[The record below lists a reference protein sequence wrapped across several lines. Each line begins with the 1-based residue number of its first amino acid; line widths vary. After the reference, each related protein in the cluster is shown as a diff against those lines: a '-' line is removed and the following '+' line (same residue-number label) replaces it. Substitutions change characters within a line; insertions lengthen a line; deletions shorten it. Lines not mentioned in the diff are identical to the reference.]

1 MQTALKE
8 AGRITSR
15 AHGDYITKRT
25 TEAMTEMEAAGLQVT
40 EMATAERERWAA
52 TLPDVARPWLDANGA
67 AAAAVVKAYFAELA
81 ARDITPAR
89 DWTKG
94 L

>member
-1 MQTALKE
+1 
-8 AGRITSR
+8 
-15 AHGDYITKRT
+15 
-25 TEAMTEMEAAGLQVT
+25 MEAAGLQVT